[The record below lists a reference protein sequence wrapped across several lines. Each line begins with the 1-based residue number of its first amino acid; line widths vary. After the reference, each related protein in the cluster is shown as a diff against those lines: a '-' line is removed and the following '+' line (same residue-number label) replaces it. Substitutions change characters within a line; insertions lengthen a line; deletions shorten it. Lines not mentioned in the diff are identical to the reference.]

1 MDSALRIVDSLLVV
15 VGAIV
20 RGVETGA
27 EGVYNLAGDG
37 ALGVRQVAAESI
49 AAALI

>member
-1 MDSALRIVDSLLVV
+1 
-15 VGAIV
+15 GAIV

-37 ALGVRQVAAESI
+37 ALGVRQVAAI
-49 AAALI
+49 LAQPVLVLPAGLLRAALWLG